1 MNILITGASGFIG
14 SYLCEEALNRNMNV
28 WAGMRAHSSK
38 KYLQDERLNFIT
50 LDLSNMD
57 SLTSQLSAFKAEG
70 GKWDIIVH
78 AGGATKC
85 LNKEDFFKHNFD
97 CTRNF
102 VNALKNLDMLPQQF
116 LYVSSLS
123 VLGPRRE
130 DMVAKH
136 TISIPSGIKADKDFV
151 DTYTIKESVYE
162 PMLATDSPTPN
173 TAYGESK
180 IKSENFLKESGI
192 NYTIFR
198 PTGVYGPREKD
209 YFLMAQSIKQHFDS
223 AVGFKP
229 QEITFV
235 YVRDLVNAI
244 LAAIGKDVCGKI
256 YSVSDGYVYNSRAFS
271 DLLQKEMGVKGVL
284 HVTFPLWFLRTV
296 CAVSDMMSHI
306 TGKLSALN
314 NDKYSI
320 LSQRNW
326 QCDISPLKEDLDFV
340 PEWNLERGVKE
351 AIAWYKEN
359 GWL

>member
-1 MNILITGASGFIG
+1 
-14 SYLCEEALNRNMNV
+14 MNV

-38 KYLQDERLNFIT
+38 KYLQDERINFIC
-50 LDLSNMD
+50 LDLSNRET
-57 SLTSQLSAFKAEG
+57 LTSQLKSFKEEG
-70 GKWDIIVH
+70 GKWDIIIH

-85 LNKEDFFKHNFD
+85 LHKEDFYKHNYD

-102 VNALKNLDMLPQQF
+102 VNTLKNLDMLPQQF

-136 TISIPSGIKADKDFV
+136 RLTIPEGIKVEQSFV

-162 PMLATDSPTPN
+162 PMLATDTPTPN

-180 IKSENFLKESGI
+180 VMSEKFLKESGI

-244 LAAIGKDVCGKI
+244 LAAIGKNVSGKI
-256 YSVSDGYVYNSRAFS
+256 YSVSDGFVYNSRAFS
-271 DLLQKEMGVKGVL
+271 DLLQKEMGTKCVL
-284 HVTFPLWFLRTV
+284 HITFPLWFLKTV

-326 QCDISPLKEDLDFV
+326 QCDISPLKEDLGFV

-351 AIAWYKEN
+351 AITWYKEN
-359 GWL
+359 KWL